1 MKSLI
6 MSFYENL
13 TRNKNRITL
22 YYEELATEPLNKAN
36 QIISNLK
43 LPVETLTI
51 INEKI
56 NHRPLSKPI
65 INYNEIK
72 RTLENNKNS
81 WWLDE

>member
-51 INEKI
+51 INEK
-56 NHRPLSKPI
+56 
-65 INYNEIK
+65 
-72 RTLENNKNS
+72 
-81 WWLDE
+81 